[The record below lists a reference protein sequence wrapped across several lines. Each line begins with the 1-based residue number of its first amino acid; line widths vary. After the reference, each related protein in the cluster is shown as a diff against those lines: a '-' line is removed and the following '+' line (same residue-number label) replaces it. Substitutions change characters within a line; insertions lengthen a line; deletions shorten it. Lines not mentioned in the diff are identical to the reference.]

1 MANKKIKN
9 VTIND
14 IFNDLLGEKNAKHF
28 LLKIQ
33 KEYDKGV
40 RGEVLKDF
48 AMSTI
53 KEIPDLNSEILKL
66 ALFVTQISTSRTHPT
81 EPLMAPLKV

>member
-1 MANKKIKN
+1 MANKKFKN

-14 IFNDLLGEKNAKHF
+14 IFNGLLGEKNAKHF

-40 RGEVLKDF
+40 RGEALKDY
-48 AMSTI
+48 AMSAI

-66 ALFVTQISTSRTHPT
+66 ALFVTQVSTSRTHPT
-81 EPLMAPLKV
+81 EPLMAPLKF